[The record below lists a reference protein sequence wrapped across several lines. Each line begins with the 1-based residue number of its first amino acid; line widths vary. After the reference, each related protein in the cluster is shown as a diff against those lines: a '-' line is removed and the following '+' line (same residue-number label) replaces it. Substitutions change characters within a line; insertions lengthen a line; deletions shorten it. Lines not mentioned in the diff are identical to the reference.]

1 VAASS
6 AAVTGLVGGFGDHR
20 LDVPTSQQVP
30 VRARGVGLVAQHGI
44 RSGAGPSGAQTW
56 HRESVQ
62 QVLQHRGITGL
73 TSGQGDHQRP
83 AAAVDELVDLAA
95 QPASGPAER
104 MVQRLGLTG
113 QNLVIRLS
121 PL

>member
-1 VAASS
+1 
-6 AAVTGLVGGFGDHR
+6 
-20 LDVPTSQQVP
+20 
-30 VRARGVGLVAQHGI
+30 
-44 RSGAGPSGAQTW
+44 
-56 HRESVQ
+56 
-62 QVLQHRGITGL
+62 L
-73 TSGQGDHQRP
+73 TSGHSDHQRP

>member
-1 VAASS
+1 MFLPRSS
-6 AAVTGLVGGFGDHR
+6 F
-20 LDVPTSQQVP
+20 P
-30 VRARGVGLVAQHGI
+30 VRPGGVRLVAQHRI
-44 RSGAGPSGAQTW
+44 RSGAGPSGAQAW
-56 HRESVQ
+56 HRESLQ
-62 QVLQHRGITGL
+62 QVLQHRGVTGL

-83 AAAVDELVDLAA
+83 APAVNELVDLAA
-95 QPASGPAER
+95 QPTPGAAER